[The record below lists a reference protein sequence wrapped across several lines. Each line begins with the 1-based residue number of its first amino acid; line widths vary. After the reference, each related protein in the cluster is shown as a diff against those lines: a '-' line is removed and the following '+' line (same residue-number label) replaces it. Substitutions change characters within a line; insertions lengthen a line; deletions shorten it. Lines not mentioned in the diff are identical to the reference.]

1 MNTPPAIAFY
11 LMEQVLAGFGAG
23 AGTAA
28 VARLTRHSASADAFA
43 TGNFTLGRPIEGKAG
58 LRQVLFRGMP

>member
-1 MNTPPAIAFY
+1 MNTPSAISFY
-11 LMEQVLAGFGAG
+11 LMDRVLSGFGAG

-28 VARLTRHSASADAFA
+28 VARLTRHSASGDAFA

-58 LRQVLFRGMP
+58 LRQALFHGMP